1 MTVDLKLMLYRRSE
15 RCQIL
20 VVSQLTDPYLYAMTQ
35 CLTSSIPSH
44 LADALFFEDF
54 EKEDYYTVS

>member
-1 MTVDLKLMLYRRSE
+1 MIYRRSE

-44 LADALFFEDF
+44 LAEALFFEDF